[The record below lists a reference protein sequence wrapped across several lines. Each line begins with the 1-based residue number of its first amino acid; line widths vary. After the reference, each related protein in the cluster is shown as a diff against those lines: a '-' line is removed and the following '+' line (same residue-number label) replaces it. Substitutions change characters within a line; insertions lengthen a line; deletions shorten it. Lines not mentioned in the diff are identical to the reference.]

1 MKMMRNMGMC
11 LGVILLSAPLIHG
24 QDLSTFQTFSLGASR
39 ADVSKQIDPRS
50 ADANVLEQ
58 SPATMQELTWRPVQ
72 LNVLTGSES
81 VQKVSFSFYNR
92 TLYKIVAT
100 YDKDATVGLT
110 AEDMIEAI
118 SARFGTATKP
128 VADTSSQSD
137 VAHGV
142 VEAPIGQWED
152 AKYSVTLSRGS
163 FLNTFQLVMFTK
175 QVMAQAEASVIE
187 AANQEQEEALQKE
200 IARVKKVT
208 DDLETARQ
216 NNLKAL
222 KP

>member
-1 MKMMRNMGMC
+1 MKMVRNMGI
-11 LGVILLSAPLIHG
+11 LGVILLSVPLIYG
-24 QDLSTFQTFSLGASR
+24 QDLSKFQTFSLGASR
-39 ADVSKQIDPRS
+39 ADVSKQIDRRP
-50 ADANVLEQ
+50 ADANVLDQ

-81 VQKVSFSFYNR
+81 VQKVIFSFYNR
-92 TLYKIVAT
+92 KLYKIVAT

-137 VAHGV
+137 VAYGV
-142 VEAPIGQWED
+142 VEAPIAQWED
-152 AKYSVTLSRGS
+152 AQYSVTLSRGS

-175 QVMAQAEASVIE
+175 QLTAQAEASVIE
-187 AANQEQEEALQKE
+187 AANQEREEALQKE
-200 IARVKKVT
+200 IARVKKVA

-216 NNLKAL
+216 DNLKAF